1 VLRHVH
7 ELSYEEVAE
16 ALDQPVGTVK
26 SNVHR
31 GLKLLRGEDH
41 DHVDD

>member
-1 VLRHVH
+1 
-7 ELSYEEVAE
+7 EEAAE

-31 GLKLLRGEDH
+31 GLKLLRGENH
-41 DHVDD
+41 DRVDD